1 MNVRQEARP
10 DPSFADVGNESGLTV
25 SRISRI
31 VKAENER

>member
-1 MNVRQEARP
+1 MTP
-10 DPSFADVGNESGLTV
+10 FMHSTDVGNESGLTV